1 MGEWGFIGGFFKDFQ
16 THLPMLGRCWLIL
29 VLVFRI
35 LILGTVASDMFED
48 EQEEFTCN
56 TLQPG
61 CKQVCYD
68 EAFPISQYRFWVF
81 HLILIATP
89 SLLYF
94 VYVTHQDHKRANS
107 SSSRKRSTK
116 KNREGRALRALY
128 IITVIFR
135 IVAEIGFLFVQW
147 RLYGFEVKAHFPCSR
162 SPCPLTVECFTS
174 RPKEKT
180 IFLLFYFA
188 VGVLSAF
195 SSTVEFFYVSCK
207 WFCLQQEDRFYHCD
221 CENLHKLKQEETEEK
236 SGGETMSVSTTSSVR
251 VKKGSVRSSCS
262 RQSSSISHKYKN
274 PRGKYVSASR
284 LTL

>member
-107 SSSRKRSTK
+107 SSSRKRSSR

-135 IVAEIGFLFVQW
+135 IVGEIGFLFVQW

-195 SSTVEFFYVSCK
+195 SSVVEFFYVSRK

-251 VKKGSVRSSCS
+251 VKKGSVRSSY
-262 RQSSSISHKYKN
+262 SHKYKN

>member
-1 MGEWGFIGGFFKDFQ
+1 DLTELQSW
-16 THLPMLGRCWLIL
+16 THLPMLGRFWLVL

-35 LILGTVASDMFED
+35 LILGTVASEMFED

-94 VYVTHQDHKRANS
+94 VR
-107 SSSRKRSTK
+107 
-116 KNREGRALRALY
+116 KNREGKTFRALY

-135 IVAEIGFLFVQW
+135 ILAEIGFLFVQW

-174 RPKEKT
+174 RSAEKT

-188 VGVLSAF
+188 VGVVSAF
-195 SSTVEFFYVSCK
+195 SSIVEF
-207 WFCLQQEDRFYHCD
+207 LYHLYL
-221 CENLHKLKQEETEEK
+221 NYYFQKT
-236 SGGETMSVSTTSSVR
+236 
-251 VKKGSVRSSCS
+251 
-262 RQSSSISHKYKN
+262 
-274 PRGKYVSASR
+274 
-284 LTL
+284 